1 MVSWYGFHLY
11 AVLFQLEHNYPL
23 RFRAYK
29 LMPSCPFVG
38 HIDIASKE
46 MLEGE
51 DEFVREEGYS
61 IEKKGTSFDRGRG
74 GGCSCSLRE
83 ERVW

>member
-1 MVSWYGFHLY
+1 
-11 AVLFQLEHNYPL
+11 
-23 RFRAYK
+23 
-29 LMPSCPFVG
+29 MPSCPFVG
-38 HIDIASKE
+38 QIDSASKE

-83 ERVW
+83 E